1 MTVAKNAV
9 RLARGGRPRVRSAC
23 RSVPAMLAALLFL
36 AGCGSQP
43 SALHNSNGFGM
54 LASPQSESTSGPD
67 PQSALATLNSME
79 TSVIGGASTAIV
91 VTLAH
96 PAPAGTVRIL
106 LTSSEPTVVQAPPSA
121 DFSEGQSSL
130 SFAVSTSAVSAAVLV
145 TVQAQYEG
153 STVGTNLSVLP
164 AVTAPFTVSVLPA
177 TVTVQ
182 QGKSG
187 SSKVTTKV
195 TTGFD
200 HSLQLKAS
208 GEPSGVSL
216 TLKPSVIPAP
226 GSGTSTLGISVASSV
241 QTGSY
246 PLTVTAS
253 DATSSAAAKA
263 TLKVISGST
272 NPDATFKGC
281 WYKQGGKRYQ
291 AVDVSVGKAGTYPFN
306 AILYNGSTCD
316 VNDWADQFGFGE
328 LLNFGGFGY
337 TFWFTAFADQ
347 TNMSA
352 LWYVG
357 DEHSQCVSYA
367 VAPDC

>member
-1 MTVAKNAV
+1 
-9 RLARGGRPRVRSAC
+9 
-23 RSVPAMLAALLFL
+23 
-36 AGCGSQP
+36 
-43 SALHNSNGFGM
+43 M
-54 LASPQSESTSGPD
+54 LASTQSESISGPEAQ
-67 PQSALATLNSME
+67 PVLVALNTTE
-79 TSVIGGASTAIV
+79 TNVVGGASATIAV
-91 VTLAH
+91 NLAH
-96 PAPAGTVRIL
+96 PAPAGGLRVL
-106 LTSSEPTVVQAPPSA
+106 LTSSEPTVVQTPPSA
-121 DFSEGQSSL
+121 EFPEGQSSL
-130 SFAVSTSAVSAAVLV
+130 SVVVSTSAVTSAVSV

-153 STVGTNLSVLP
+153 STVGANLSVLP
-164 AVTAPFTVSVLPA
+164 AVAAPFTVSVLPA

-208 GEPSGVSL
+208 GEPTGVSL
-216 TLKPSVIPAP
+216 TLKPPVIPAP
-226 GSGTSTLGISVASSV
+226 GSGTSTLGITVASSV

-246 PLTVTAS
+246 PLTITAS
-253 DATSSAAAKA
+253 DGSASAAAKA
-263 TLKVISGST
+263 TLKVVSGST

-306 AILYNGSTCD
+306 AILYHGTTCNP
-316 VNDWADQFGFGE
+316 NDFADQFGFGQ
-328 LLNFGGFGY
+328 LLNFGGLGY
-337 TFWFTAFADQ
+337 TFWFTDFANQ

-357 DEHSQCVSYA
+357 DENSQCVNYT